1 MQRGYQGGGMSFGP
15 PFTPSVIK
23 NLIIANVVI
32 FAFFGFFPGLGKF
45 HELLMVKPSEFWT
58 QGMLWQPFT
67 YMWLHGGLMHCAFNM
82 FALWM
87 FGTPLALIWGAKR
100 FLRYYLLCGTGA
112 GLIIATAPYFVAA
125 MIPEKQLMVDMN
137 TLGAS
142 GAVMGVLLGYCLT
155 WPDRTIMLLIPP
167 IPIKA
172 IWLLPLLFF
181 MEFSMGPP
189 NVSHSGHLGG
199 VFVGWLLLRRDGHTG
214 GFLPS
219 WKRIKFLHQ
228 RYKMRKRLR
237 DASRDRYRSN

>member
-1 MQRGYQGGGMSFGP
+1 MQRGYQSGGASFGP
-15 PFTPSVIK
+15 PVTPPVIK
-23 NLIIANVVI
+23 NLLIANAAI
-32 FAFFGFFPGLGKF
+32 FVFFGFFPQLGEIHRLF
-45 HELLMVKPSEFWT
+45 MVTPAAFWK
-58 QGMLWQPFT
+58 GMFWQPFT
-67 YMWLHGGLMHCAFNM
+67 YMWLHGGIMHVAFNM

-100 FLRYYLLCGTGA
+100 FLRYYLLCGVGA
-112 GLIIATAPYFVAA
+112 GLIIATVPFFVAV
-125 MIPEKQLMVDMN
+125 MFPEKQSMVHMN

-142 GAVMGVLLGYCLT
+142 GAVMGVLLAYCLT
-155 WPDRTIMLLIPP
+155 WPDRTLMLLFPP

-181 MEFSMGPP
+181 MEFTVGPA

-199 VFVGWLLLRRDGHTG
+199 VLIGWLLLRRDGHTG

-219 WKRIKFLHQ
+219 TKRMKFLYQ

-237 DASRDRYRSN
+237 DASRDRFRPN